1 MPEDPGGVF
10 ASIPLFPAVA
20 HAGFPNPTDDYAESP
35 LNLHD
40 LVVRHPHATFFIRIK
55 GDSMRGACIT
65 SGDVV
70 VVDRALTAAHNKI
83 VVARVGDTLLL
94 KRVRIQQRKIFLL
107 SDPSELPVI
116 ELRQQDD
123 MEIWGVVTYCVHRVK

>member
-10 ASIPLFPAVA
+10 ASIPLFQAVA

-55 GDSMRGACIT
+55 
-65 SGDVV
+65 
-70 VVDRALTAAHNKI
+70 L
-83 VVARVGDTLLL
+83 
-94 KRVRIQQRKIFLL
+94 
-107 SDPSELPVI
+107 
-116 ELRQQDD
+116 
-123 MEIWGVVTYCVHRVK
+123 

>member
-1 MPEDPGGVF
+1 MPEQLRFDC
-10 ASIPLFPAVA
+10 IPFWPQPA
-20 HAGFPNPTDDYAESP
+20 HAGFPNPTDDYAEAP

-40 LVVRHPHATFFIRIK
+40 LVVHHPHSTFFIRIK

-83 VVARVGDTLLL
+83 VIARVRDTLLL
-94 KRVRIQQRKIFLL
+94 KRVRIQQHKIFLL
-107 SDPSELPVI
+107 SDPSEPPVI

-123 MEIWGVVTYCVHRVK
+123 MEIWGVVTYCIHRLK